1 MWPTGR
7 RGRGHAVHLRELAA
21 VDPAAGGAAVHRG
34 AAGGGAALRLGA
46 AEAGGEGR
54 GAAGSPAAGTGRGG
68 VGVSASPGPSAGPV
82 FAPRRWVGSALQPR
96 VATQRGE
103 ERLGTF
109 RRGAVWLCRGVQA
122 QTKRGGTAQD
132 FFVLPVP

>member
-1 MWPTGR
+1 MWPAGR

-54 GAAGSPAAGTGRGG
+54 GAAGSPAAGTGTGRGG
-68 VGVSASPGPSAGPV
+68 CLPARARPQGRSSLLGGGLAAPSSPG
-82 FAPRRWVGSALQPR
+82 
-96 VATQRGE
+96 
-103 ERLGTF
+103 
-109 RRGAVWLCRGVQA
+109 
-122 QTKRGGTAQD
+122 
-132 FFVLPVP
+132 